1 VSELLERLLDPA
13 DGAPTQRL
21 ARLVV
26 DDLLGR
32 RLRDLVAPARV
43 AEIGLEVAAEW
54 LRSER
59 AEARLLEA
67 WQDAVGRVGE
77 EERNAAGLAPE
88 ELRAAV
94 EALVSQHYSI
104 DRELMLLLID
114 RPPVRELFRDLL
126 TETLTAFGRKLTEG
140 GGGAL
145 GALGKLGGG
154 LGRPKGGLLGRVG
167 DVASAVGGEMER
179 QLERRI
185 PEFVDSGLSQ
195 IIVRFVDLVSDPSR
209 APEQAEIRLAIL
221 EGLWGLSGA
230 DLASEMQKLDAPAT
244 AKLIRGALSAWVAR
258 DGAAEQIGNWLEGLL
273 SEFGSLSLGDVLTDL
288 DLIDSFH
295 EHGLGL
301 AHRAALRL
309 FATEDFARWF
319 AHLESHA

>member
-1 VSELLERLLDPA
+1 MSELLERLLDPA

-21 ARLVV
+21 ARLVLN
-26 DDLLGR
+26 DLLGR
-32 RLRDLVAPARV
+32 RFCDLVAPAHV
-43 AEIGLEVAAEW
+43 AEIGIEVAAEW
-54 LRSER
+54 LRSDK
-59 AEARLLEA
+59 AEARLLQA
-67 WQDAVGRVGE
+67 WQDAAHRVGE
-77 EERNAAGLAPE
+77 EDRTAADLAPE
-88 ELRAAV
+88 ELRAGL

-104 DRELMLLLID
+104 DRELMLMLID

-126 TETLTAFGRKLTEG
+126 TETLTSFGRKLTEG

-209 APEQAEIRLAIL
+209 AQEQAEIRLAIL
-221 EGLWGLSGA
+221 EGLWGFSGA
-230 DLASEMQKLDAPAT
+230 DLASEMRKLDAPAT
-244 AKLIRGALSAWVAR
+244 AKVIRGALSAWVSR
-258 DGAAEQIGNWLEGLL
+258 DGAAEQVGNWIEGLL
-273 SEFGSLSLGDVLTDL
+273 SEFGGLSLGEVLTDL
-288 DLIDSFH
+288 DLIDSFN
-295 EHGLGL
+295 EHGLAL
-301 AHRAALRL
+301 AHSAALRL
-309 FATEDFARWF
+309 FATEDFAQWI
-319 AHLESHA
+319 ADLDSPT